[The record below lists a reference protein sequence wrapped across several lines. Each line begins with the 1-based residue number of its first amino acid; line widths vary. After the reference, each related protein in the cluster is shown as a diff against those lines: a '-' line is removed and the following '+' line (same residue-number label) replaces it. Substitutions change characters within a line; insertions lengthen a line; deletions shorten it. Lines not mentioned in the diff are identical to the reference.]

1 VSFSKKN
8 WKGNKEFETHRK
20 AHYNE
25 FKMAQL
31 LRNRMDDDDDED
43 EEGVN
48 DNENETDNRHNL
60 S

>member
-1 VSFSKKN
+1 
-8 WKGNKEFETHRK
+8 
-20 AHYNE
+20 
-25 FKMAQL
+25 MAQL

-48 DNENETDNRHNL
+48 DNQNEADNRHNL